1 MALHCSYDRMM
12 PRDADRTIAQLILD
26 GMRATGIR
34 QLFCLPGVQN
44 DPFFD
49 AVVDARDWLEVI
61 VTRHEQGCAY
71 MAMGAAQATGR
82 PSAMCVV
89 PGPGLLNAAAGLSSA
104 CGAGAR
110 VLAIVGQIHSPFLGK
125 GFRVLHELDDQPAVL
140 RQIAKH
146 AAIVR
151 DTDTAAE
158 QIQGAFDALVS
169 GTPRPVAIEVPA
181 DLWAKPAPGTV
192 AAGTRTMPVIDDAA
206 VDAAAA
212 QLRAATNPLI
222 WVGTGAQ
229 DAAPAVRQ
237 LADLLQAPVSTRRMG
252 HGVVDEADPLFVPMG
267 LAHRMWP
274 DVDVVIGIGSRI
286 EFPLLQWGTAGLD
299 LIQVN
304 TDRDEL
310 DRHGLGA
317 LGVHGDA
324 AEVVPMLVERLTDL
338 QRPDRRVEL
347 DGKRSAFFA
356 DIAGLEPQL
365 SYLGAIR
372 DAVPHDAIIV
382 EDATQMTFVAHF
394 AYQFRHPRTYLST
407 GFAGTLGSGVAAGIG
422 AKAGAPARTVVTIT
436 GDGGFLFTATELASA
451 VQHHI
456 ASITIVFND
465 SAYGNV
471 RRIQQERFGPER
483 TIASTLVNPDIVT
496 FAESFGCL
504 GLRANDPHELGDALK
519 TAIAHD
525 GPVVIEV
532 PVGEVPSP
540 WPFLVMPRVR

>member
-1 MALHCSYDRMM
+1 M
-12 PRDADRTIAQLILD
+12 PRDGDRTIAQHILD
-26 GMRATGIR
+26 GMKATGIS

-82 PSAMCVV
+82 PTAMCVV

-110 VLAIVGQIHSPFLGK
+110 VLAIVGQIHSPLLGK
-125 GFRVLHELDDQPAVL
+125 GYRVLHELDDQPAVL
-140 RQIAKH
+140 RQVTKH
-146 AAIVR
+146 AAIIR
-151 DTDTAAE
+151 DPDAAAQ
-158 QIQGAFDALVS
+158 QIQHAFDELVS

-181 DLWAKPAPGTV
+181 DLWAKPSAGNV
-192 AAGTRTMPVIDDAA
+192 VAGTRSMPVIDLDD
-206 VDAAAA
+206 VDRAAAK
-212 QLRAATNPLI
+212 LRAAVNPLI

-237 LADLLQAPVSTRRMG
+237 LAELLQAPVSTRRMG
-252 HGVVDEADPLFVPMG
+252 HGVMDETSHLFAPIG
-267 LAHRMWP
+267 LAHRWWA
-274 DVDVVIGIGSRI
+274 DLDLVLGVGSRI
-286 EFPLLQWGTAGLD
+286 EFPLLQWGTSGLD
-299 LIQVN
+299 LIQIN
-304 TDRDEL
+304 TDLDEL
-310 DRHGLGA
+310 DRHGIGA

-324 AEVVPMLVERLTDL
+324 AEVVPLLVERLGDL
-338 QRPDRRVEL
+338 RRQDRRAEL
-347 DGKRSAFFA
+347 TAERAEFYNDVAH
-356 DIAGLEPQL
+356 LEPQL
-365 SYLGAIR
+365 SYLAAIR
-372 DAVPHDAIIV
+372 DALPDDAILV

-407 GFAGTLGSGVAAGIG
+407 GFAGTLGAGVAAAIG
-422 AKAGAPARTVVTIT
+422 AKAGAPDRTVVAVI

-456 ASITIVFND
+456 AAIMVVFND
-465 SAYGNV
+465 NAYGNV
-471 RRIQQERFGPER
+471 RRIQQERFGVER
-483 TIASTLVNPDIVT
+483 TIASTLVNPDIVA

-504 GLRANDPHELGDALK
+504 GLRAHDPHDLGDALRK
-519 TAIAHD
+519 AMAHD

-540 WPFLVMPRVR
+540 WPFIVMPRVR

>member
-1 MALHCSYDRMM
+1 M
-12 PRDADRTIAQLILD
+12 PRDGDRTIAQHILD
-26 GMRATGIR
+26 GMKATGIS

-82 PSAMCVV
+82 PTAMCVV

-110 VLAIVGQIHSPFLGK
+110 VLAIVGQIHSPLLGK
-125 GFRVLHELDDQPAVL
+125 GYRVLHELDDQPAVL
-140 RQIAKH
+140 RQVTKH
-146 AAIVR
+146 AAIIR
-151 DTDTAAE
+151 DPDAAAQ
-158 QIQGAFDALVS
+158 QIQHAFDELVS

-181 DLWAKPAPGTV
+181 DMWAKPSAGNV
-192 AAGTRTMPVIDDAA
+192 VAGTRSMPVVDLDD
-206 VDAAAA
+206 VDRAAAK
-212 QLRAATNPLI
+212 LRAAVNPLI

-237 LADLLQAPVSTRRMG
+237 LAELLQAPVSTRRMG
-252 HGVVDEADPLFVPMG
+252 HGVMDETSHLFAPIG
-267 LAHRMWP
+267 LAHRWWA
-274 DVDVVIGIGSRI
+274 DLDLVLGIGSRI
-286 EFPLLQWGTAGLD
+286 EFPLLQWGTSGLD
-299 LIQVN
+299 LIQIN
-304 TDRDEL
+304 TDLDEL
-310 DRHGLGA
+310 DRHGIGA
-317 LGVHGDA
+317 LGVHGDT
-324 AEVVPMLVERLTDL
+324 AEVVPLLVERLGDL
-338 QRPDRRVEL
+338 RRQDRRAEL
-347 DGKRSAFFA
+347 TAERAEFYNDVAH
-356 DIAGLEPQL
+356 LEPQL
-365 SYLGAIR
+365 SYLAAIR
-372 DAVPHDAIIV
+372 DALPDDAILV

-407 GFAGTLGSGVAAGIG
+407 GFAGTLGAGVAAAIG
-422 AKAGAPARTVVTIT
+422 AKAGAPDRTVVAVI

-456 ASITIVFND
+456 AAIMVVFND
-465 SAYGNV
+465 NAYGNV
-471 RRIQQERFGPER
+471 RRIQQERFGLER
-483 TIASTLVNPDIVT
+483 TIASTLVNPDIVA

-504 GLRANDPHELGDALK
+504 GLRAHDPHDLGDALRK
-519 TAIAHD
+519 AMAHD

-540 WPFLVMPRVR
+540 WPFIVMPRVR

>member
-1 MALHCSYDRMM
+1 M
-12 PRDADRTIAQLILD
+12 PRDGDRTIAQHILD
-26 GMRATGIR
+26 GMKATGIS

-82 PSAMCVV
+82 PTAMCVV

-110 VLAIVGQIHSPFLGK
+110 VLAIVGQIHSPLLGK
-125 GFRVLHELDDQPAVL
+125 GYRVLHELDDQPAVL
-140 RQIAKH
+140 RQVTKH
-146 AAIVR
+146 AAIIR
-151 DTDTAAE
+151 DPDAAAQ
-158 QIQGAFDALVS
+158 QIQHAFDELVS

-181 DLWAKPAPGTV
+181 DMWAKPSAGNV
-192 AAGTRTMPVIDDAA
+192 VAGTRSMPVVDLDD
-206 VDAAAA
+206 VDRAAAK
-212 QLRAATNPLI
+212 LRAAVNPLI

-237 LADLLQAPVSTRRMG
+237 LAELLQAPVSTRRMG
-252 HGVVDEADPLFVPMG
+252 HGVMDETSHLFAPIG
-267 LAHRMWP
+267 LAHRWWA
-274 DVDVVIGIGSRI
+274 DLDLVLGIGSRI
-286 EFPLLQWGTAGLD
+286 EFPLLQWGTSGLD
-299 LIQVN
+299 LIQIN
-304 TDRDEL
+304 TDLDEL
-310 DRHGLGA
+310 DRHGIGA
-317 LGVHGDA
+317 LGVHGDT
-324 AEVVPMLVERLTDL
+324 AEVVPLLVERLGDL
-338 QRPDRRVEL
+338 RRQDRRAEL
-347 DGKRSAFFA
+347 TAERAEFYNDVAH
-356 DIAGLEPQL
+356 LEPQL
-365 SYLGAIR
+365 SYLAAIR
-372 DAVPHDAIIV
+372 DALPDDAILV

-407 GFAGTLGSGVAAGIG
+407 GFAGTLGAGVAAAIG
-422 AKAGAPARTVVTIT
+422 AKAGAPDRTVVAVI

-456 ASITIVFND
+456 AAIMVVFND
-465 SAYGNV
+465 NAYGNV
-471 RRIQQERFGPER
+471 RRIQQERFGLER
-483 TIASTLVNPDIVT
+483 TIASTLVNPDIVA

-504 GLRANDPHELGDALK
+504 GLRAHGPHDLGDALRK
-519 TAIAHD
+519 AMAHD

-540 WPFLVMPRVR
+540 WPFIVMPRVR